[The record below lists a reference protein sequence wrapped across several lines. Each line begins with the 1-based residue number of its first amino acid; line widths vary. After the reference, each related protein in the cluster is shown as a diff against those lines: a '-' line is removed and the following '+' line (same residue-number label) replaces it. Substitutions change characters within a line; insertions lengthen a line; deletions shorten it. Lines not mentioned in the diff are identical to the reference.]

1 MSLKKSALAIF
12 LIGAVVGAALGQ
24 GPMHKRVNFSI
35 NVPYELKKSDIVLPP
50 GNYVLYQISD
60 NAPHLFALY
69 RDNTRHS
76 PIAIISTMRLGYSAT
91 GFPSKTRM
99 LMETDESSPD
109 GNKVLEGW
117 NIPGEDGWEAIS
129 SVSTRHATVRTK

>member
-1 MSLKKSALAIF
+1 MSQKKFALAIF
-12 LIGAVVGAALGQ
+12 LIGALVVAALGQ
-24 GPMHKRVNFSI
+24 GPMRKRVNFSI
-35 NVPYELKKSDIVLPP
+35 NVPYELKKSNIVLPP
-50 GNYVLYQISD
+50 GSYVLYQISD
-60 NAPHLFALY
+60 TAPHLFALY

-76 PIAIISTMRLGYSAT
+76 PIAIISTVRLGYSAT

-117 NIPGEDGWEAIS
+117 NIPGDDGWEAIS
-129 SVSTRHATVRTK
+129 SVSTRHTSARIK